1 MPKLALRVPVLLLAA
16 TVLAGAC
23 SNKSTASARTN
34 TAPLVLLAD
43 TNVLPPETGG
53 ERPRVALSRFGVDAA
68 ATYYRLSTPKQT
80 PFRFDV
86 VGIAPAAGGFVGVRA
101 AHAADDGRIPAGG
114 VESLAAA
121 GFAPAGAGL
130 LGDGVWLMAH
140 GEGMARLTLQGSI
153 ERPQVLVVADDCGHA
168 AVVEIVLGEPSA
180 INPAEPGLPADP
192 TIQERVP
199 LYSSDAWTFGM
210 PTVAISGDRTS
221 VVVYEGDRAAG
232 MLPVR
237 YELRMQ
243 HDRATGARTGGGSL
257 AVGGD
262 AGNWRD
268 HEIAALHNVLA
279 VARNEFQQVRVL
291 LSFDR
296 GATFGQEIELPAQ
309 GQTRLA
315 QVALAADHSLAV
327 SYWQEGAFG
336 EQQFVLVQGGPV
348 AFDPTGSPAWF
359 ACQAPRVLRTMPQFS
374 SPLTTGM
381 AYSVGGDLV
390 VGYAAGW
397 FTSEGMEWTSTT
409 EFRCAV
415 QPFGGELRDT
425 QVDLEAVFGRDPA
438 VALLGSGPTLQIAYA
453 YEVAAGI
460 RVATSAD
467 GGLTFT
473 QLDTFGGSGA
483 HLPSVFLRQGPASV
497 QADVLFLA
505 AAASGTELH
514 RARWTD
520 FPASVRE
527 DFRVTQATMTPTPS
541 LPGRPIWN
549 GGHTPPLSF
558 GWRIQQVSWLGYD
571 ATLDG
576 DQIVVAVDEVTFD
589 AAYCCY
595 GASFGAPSGRFE
607 VNGQAAQNSSQGGTP
622 PLAPGM
628 TEPLPPVDPAHAHQ
642 LALLRLR

>member
-1 MPKLALRVPVLLLAA
+1 MPQLALRVPLLLLAA
-16 TVLAGAC
+16 AALAGAC
-23 SNKSTASARTN
+23 SNKSQASARTN
-34 TAPLVLLAD
+34 TAPLVLVAD
-43 TNVLPPETGG
+43 TNVLPPDTDHA
-53 ERPRVALSRFGVDAA
+53 RPRVDLSRFGVERPAS
-68 ATYYRLSTPKQT
+68 YYRLSTPKQT

-86 VGIAPAAGGFVGVRA
+86 VGIAPEARGTVGVRA
-101 AHAADDGRIPAGG
+101 AHAADDGRRPVGG

-130 LGDGVWLMAH
+130 LGDGVWLLAN

-153 ERPQVLVVADDCGHA
+153 ERPQLLVVADGSGHTA
-168 AVVEIVLGEPSA
+168 LVEIVLGEASA
-180 INPAEPGLPADP
+180 INPAEPDLPADP
-192 TIQERVP
+192 TLQERVP
-199 LYSSDAWTFGM
+199 FYSSDAWTFGM

-221 VVVYEGDRAAG
+221 VVAYEGDRESG

-243 HDRATGARTGGGSL
+243 HDRSTGARTGGGSL

-279 VARNEFQQVRVL
+279 VARNEAQQVRVL

-296 GATFGQEIELPAQ
+296 GATFGQELELPAI

-315 QVALAADHSLAV
+315 QVALAADYSLAV
-327 SYWQEGAFG
+327 SYWQEGPLG
-336 EQQFVLVQGGPV
+336 ELEFVLAQGGPV
-348 AFDPTGSPAWF
+348 AFDPSGSPVWF
-359 ACQAPRVLRTMPQFS
+359 TCQEPRVLRAMPQFS
-374 SPLTTGM
+374 TPLTTGM
-381 AYSVGGDLV
+381 AYSSGGDLV
-390 VGYAAGW
+390 VGYAASW
-397 FTSEGMEWTSTT
+397 FTSEGMNWTSST

-415 QPFGGELRDT
+415 QPFGGEIRDT
-425 QVDLEAVFGRDPA
+425 QVDLEEVFGRDPS

-453 YEVAAGI
+453 YEVGAGI

-467 GGLTFT
+467 AGLTFA

-483 HLPSVFLRQGPASV
+483 HLPSVFLRQGPAGV

-505 AAASGTELH
+505 AAACGTELH
-514 RARWTD
+514 HARWTD
-520 FPASVRE
+520 FPGCVRE
-527 DFRVTQATMTPTPS
+527 DFRVTQATMTPTPVQ
-541 LPGRPIWN
+541 PGRPIWN
-549 GGHTPPLSF
+549 GGHTPPLTF

-589 AAYCCY
+589 AAFCCY
-595 GASFGAPSGRFE
+595 GANFGAPSGRFE
-607 VNGQAAQNSSQGGTP
+607 VNSQAAQNSGQGSAP

-628 TEPLPPVDPAHAHQ
+628 SEPLPPVDPAHAHQ
-642 LALLRLR
+642 LALLRLQ